1 MELQRFQ
8 SGDLTARIAQIEQSL
23 RTADDDGVRAQL
35 QAIGAGESTLAAAV
49 QLKRTAGQV
58 NVLVH
63 ALGILLV
70 LPDLLEPGEAIE
82 YVSLGAGNTGRQFDL
97 ETDRRVGEFKFIDW
111 KGGPEAIRQN
121 SLFKDLYLLEVANTP
136 KRKQLFVLGDT
147 YPLRFLRSQRS
158 LASVMSRNRKLWNA
172 FEVRFGSR
180 FRTVGEYYEALGH
193 QVEIVD
199 LRQRFPGRF
208 AGFEPTL
215 DNVIG

>member
-121 SLFKDLYLLEVANTP
+121 SLFKDLYLLEVADTR

-172 FEVRFGSR
+172 FEARFGTR
-180 FRTVGEYYEALGH
+180 FRTVGEYYEAFGQ
-193 QVEIVD
+193 QVEIVN
-199 LRQRFPGRF
+199 LAQRFPGRF
-208 AGFEPTL
+208 ADSNRCSIT
-215 DNVIG
+215 